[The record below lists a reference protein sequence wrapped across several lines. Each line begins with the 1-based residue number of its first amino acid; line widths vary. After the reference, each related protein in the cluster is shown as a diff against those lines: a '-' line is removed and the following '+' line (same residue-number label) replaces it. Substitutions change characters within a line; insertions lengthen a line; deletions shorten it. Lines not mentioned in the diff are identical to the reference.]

1 MIKNFKDM
9 KKKFP
14 SITAAEY
21 GRVATMANKFKIPVD
36 KYYAD
41 MLKNAKEEK

>member
-1 MIKNFKDM
+1 MLSYEDM

-21 GRVATMANKFKIPVD
+21 GRVATMANKFKIPAD
-36 KYYAD
+36 KYYTE

>member
-1 MIKNFKDM
+1 MSYEDM

-21 GRVATMANKFKIPVD
+21 GRATTMANKFKIPVD
-36 KYYAD
+36 KYYAEI
-41 MLKNAKEEK
+41 LKNSKEEK

>member
-1 MIKNFKDM
+1 M

-21 GRVATMANKFKIPVD
+21 GRVATTAKKFKIPVD
-36 KYYAD
+36 KYYVE
-41 MLKNAKEEK
+41 MLNNAKEKNNG

>member
-1 MIKNFKDM
+1 MSYEDM

-36 KYYAD
+36 KYYAE

>member
-1 MIKNFKDM
+1 MSYEDM

-14 SITAAEY
+14 SITASEY

-36 KYYAD
+36 KYYAE
-41 MLKNAKEEK
+41 MLKNVKEEK

>member
-1 MIKNFKDM
+1 MLSYEDM

-14 SITAAEY
+14 SITGAEY
-21 GRVATMANKFKIPVD
+21 GRAATMANKFKIPVD
-36 KYYAD
+36 KYYAE

>member
-36 KYYAD
+36 KYYAE

>member
-1 MIKNFKDM
+1 M

-14 SITAAEY
+14 YITAVEY
-21 GRVATMANKFKIPVD
+21 VRVATMANKFKIPVD
-36 KYYAD
+36 KYYAE

>member
-21 GRVATMANKFKIPVD
+21 GRVATMANKFKSPVD

>member
-1 MIKNFKDM
+1 MSYEDM

-36 KYYAD
+36 KYYAE
-41 MLKNAKEEK
+41 MLKNTKEEK

>member
-1 MIKNFKDM
+1 M

-36 KYYAD
+36 KYYTE
-41 MLKNAKEEK
+41 MLKNAKEKNND

>member
-1 MIKNFKDM
+1 M

-21 GRVATMANKFKIPVD
+21 GKVATMANKFKIPVD
-36 KYYAD
+36 KYYSEI
-41 MLKNAKEEK
+41 LKNAKEEK